1 VDTRDFLDIFLTE
14 SREHLEGLNAL
25 LTRCRQQSLEQEEIN
40 ELFRHAHSL
49 KGMASTMGYRPITRL
64 AHAMEDIFHGWRDDG
79 LAPSAELLE
88 RLLRST
94 DRLAAQI
101 DAIADGGDPPDE
113 PDLVESLCG
122 PITPPAAD
130 GDAAGAERAP
140 DSPPAAEDN
149 GQGATPADG
158 GPASP
163 STTAPD
169 SRPRLSIEIRL
180 RPETPLPAARGL
192 VVLKELS
199 GMGTVLGCTPPA
211 EEIVP
216 GLFTGHL
223 VVSLASGVPAE
234 TIARSIREL
243 ADVELCRIEP
253 EAAADRRQ
261 AARRQLA
268 ERRGPSLASGEKGP
282 DAGGPRP
289 DAVSTIR
296 VATDRMDRLLDGVG
310 ELILD
315 RERLKLAVSAA
326 SGSPQAGILE
336 GLGRTIDAL
345 RDEVM
350 AMRLIPFS
358 SIAPR
363 LERTVRDLCHRLGK
377 KVDLVV
383 AGTDVAI
390 DRSILEELMD
400 PLQHVLRNSIDHGI
414 EAPEARQAVGKS
426 EAGRIE
432 IGLTRREERVTLTVE
447 DDGSGIDP
455 AAVRRV
461 AVERRFI
468 SREAAEVLSDEESF
482 QLITMPGFSTAHRTT
497 EISGRGVGMD
507 VVQTQVRKLGGR
519 LHIRSHVGRGTRF
532 EMDLPLTVTVTRAF
546 LCRAGGEVYAVPV
559 SIVQQTLELQGD
571 RLQGSR
577 GERLVRRED
586 EILTVLPLAGLLA
599 DASEVLYPSV
609 FPALVYR
616 IGHKA
621 YALAVDEI
629 LGEEEIVIK
638 PLKHPLELLPQYSGA
653 AILNDGRIAL
663 ILDPTNLVHVSRA
676 A

>member
-1 VDTRDFLDIFLTE
+1 VDTRDFINLFLTE

-25 LTRCRQQSLEQEEIN
+25 LSRCRQQGLEPEEIN
-40 ELFRHAHSL
+40 DLFRHAHSL
-49 KGMASTMGYRPITRL
+49 KGMASTMGFRPITGL
-64 AHAMEDIFHGWRDDG
+64 AHAMEDVFHGWRDDG
-79 LAPSAELLE
+79 LAPSPEMLD
-88 RLLRST
+88 RLLRAV
-94 DRLAAQI
+94 DQLAAQL
-101 DAIADGGDPPDE
+101 DAVASGGDPVDDPG
-113 PDLVESLCG
+113 LVDSLRG
-122 PITPPAAD
+122 LIPSQSATSTGEAPPGEA
-130 GDAAGAERAP
+130 
-140 DSPPAAEDN
+140 
-149 GQGATPADG
+149 PADG
-158 GPASP
+158 VGAGNSG
-163 STTAPD
+163 TDPD
-169 SRPRLSIEIRL
+169 NRPRWSIEIRL
-180 RPETPLPAARGL
+180 RPETALPAARGL
-192 VVLKELS
+192 VLLKELEKL
-199 GMGTVLGCTPPA
+199 GTILECTPPA
-211 EEIVP
+211 QEIAP
-216 GLFTGHL
+216 GRFAGHL
-223 VVSLASGVPAE
+223 VVSLASGSPPDA
-234 TIARSIREL
+234 IDRAIRDL
-243 ADVELCRIEP
+243 ADVELCRVEA
-253 EAAADRRQ
+253 EAAAGRRQ

-268 ERRGPSLASGEKGP
+268 DRRGQPAASAEKGP
-282 DAGGPRP
+282 EVDGPRRE
-289 DAVSTIR
+289 AVATIR

-315 RERLKLAVSAA
+315 RERLKLTLRAA
-326 SGSPQAGILE
+326 SGSPQSGILE

-414 EAPEARQAVGKS
+414 EAPEIRSGAGKP
-426 EAGRIE
+426 EAGRIA
-432 IGLTRREERVTLTVE
+432 IGLTRHEERVLLTVE

-455 AAVRRV
+455 AALRRV

-468 SREAAEVLSDEESF
+468 SREAAEILSDEESVL
-482 QLITMPGFSTAHRTT
+482 LITMPGFSTAHRTT

-559 SIVQQTLELQGD
+559 SIVQQTLELQREG
-571 RLQGSR
+571 LQGSR
-577 GERLVRRED
+577 GERLVQRD
-586 EILTVLPLAGLLA
+586 DDILTVLPLAGLLA
-599 DASEVLYPSV
+599 DAPELPYPSV

-616 IGHKA
+616 IGRKG

-663 ILDPTNLVHVSRA
+663 ILDPTNLAHVARA